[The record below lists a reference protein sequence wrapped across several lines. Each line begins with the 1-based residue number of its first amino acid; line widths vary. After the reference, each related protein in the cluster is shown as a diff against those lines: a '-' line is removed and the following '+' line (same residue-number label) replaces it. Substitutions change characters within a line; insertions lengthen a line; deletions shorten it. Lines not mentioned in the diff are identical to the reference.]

1 MYCKIVKILSYDISD
16 MSHNI
21 GKTCLGTY
29 SSCLHTAFLK
39 ILNGNTFFKNSLI
52 LLTSK

>member
-1 MYCKIVKILSYDISD
+1 

-39 ILNGNTFFKNSLI
+39 ILNGNTYLKNSLF